1 MFFKGF
7 DSIYYQII
15 LFFGNFTAFD
25 VKSIYNNVKIMND
38 FRNFDIVKRGFTIF
52 QKDLLW
58 EMLYTLMLLQK
69 FLFVSFL
76 SLTQKLSCLLYAS

>member
-1 MFFKGF
+1 
-7 DSIYYQII
+7 
-15 LFFGNFTAFD
+15 
-25 VKSIYNNVKIMND
+25 MND